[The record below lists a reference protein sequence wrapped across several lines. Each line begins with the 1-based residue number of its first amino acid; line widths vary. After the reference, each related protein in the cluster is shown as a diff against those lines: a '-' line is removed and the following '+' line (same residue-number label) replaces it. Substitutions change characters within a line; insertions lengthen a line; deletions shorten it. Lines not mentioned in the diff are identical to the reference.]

1 MCYGIWVI
9 GLKSYLKYSK
19 VKRPAAG
26 LLPGV
31 GPTITGPLRL
41 SSRSPTAGEDTPHKT
56 SQGQPG
62 FTSHQTSLLHIL
74 LVIST
79 AVMYGNFVVNVGEV
93 FFSNVMR

>member
-9 GLKSYLKYSK
+9 GLKSDLKYSN

-26 LLPGV
+26 LLPGL
-31 GPTITGPLRL
+31 GPTSEPLRL

-56 SQGQPG
+56 SQGQAG
-62 FTSHQTSLLHIL
+62 FTSHQTSLLHIQ

-79 AVMYGNFVVNVGEV
+79 AVMYGNFVVNVCEV
-93 FFSNVMR
+93 FYSNVMR